1 MNRKKKTQM
10 KRKVL
15 AVLLAAVMFGGSAAV
30 VLPVV
35 SSDSGIV
42 ANAAATYGGFQYEEN
57 NNGGITITKYTG
69 NDSEVV
75 ILSEIDGKSVTSI
88 GSNAFQSCFIL
99 LMIST
104 MSSSSDCSFQI
115 SLKWK
120 SRSQSSAF
128 CFLSSVRSG
137 STASATVSLI
147 FLLQMIFIAISCT
160 EK

>member
-1 MNRKKKTQM
+1 MKSKKNVLLRKLT
-10 KRKVL
+10 
-15 AVLLAAVMFGGSAAV
+15 AISLAAVMFGGSAAAA
-30 VLPVV
+30 LPVFG
-35 SSDSGIV
+35 STDSGIV